1 MSERVE
7 ASSGDGGL
15 TRELG
20 LLDCVLLSVGGMVGS
35 AIFVFPGS
43 TGRLAGPASTLAWLV
58 AGLLMMVIALCYTEL
73 ALAFPKAG
81 GPAVFPAETFGPNP
95 FVRLFAS
102 YIEGV
107 SYCIGMVFSITI
119 SALAIA
125 QYLGIAFPSMKGY
138 VVLIALVAIVLSFLV
153 NLVGVTSTSRTNLVL
168 SSLLLTVLLVFVAA
182 GLTKFEPTNYE
193 PFFTGGPAKF
203 FAAVQ
208 LALTG
213 YGAWTAIPSVAE
225 EVKRPAKTVPR
236 AILLSLLVT
245 TGGYT
250 LVVVVLHGVVPT
262 SAFQSGNAVIEVPL
276 GVAAAKLG
284 LPVVQR
290 YLLPLGAIV
299 AIFTTMLVGTM
310 SASRIV
316 LALGRNDT
324 LPSFFA
330 AVDSRF
336 QVPWVGLV
344 TVSLVAAAL
353 TAFPEYFYELLVI
366 ASVVG
371 TGLPYALNIVSFV
384 GLRYYRPDVTPPFRA
399 PGGYALP
406 AVALVALS
414 VAMVGLGSTEV
425 LWSLVTV
432 VLIAGSFLVRYLIWP
447 ELFRQHDFVI
457 SRK

>member
-1 MSERVE
+1 MTGRDEST
-7 ASSGDGGL
+7 ADDGL
-15 TRELG
+15 TRTLG

-43 TGRLAGPASTLAWLV
+43 TGHLAGPASTLAWVV
-58 AGLLMMVIALCYTEL
+58 AGLLMMIIALCYTEL

-81 GPAVFPAETFGPNP
+81 GPAVFPAETFGRNRT
-95 FVRLFAS
+95 VRLFAS
-102 YIEGV
+102 YLEGT
-107 SYCIGMVFSITI
+107 SYCIGMVFSVTI

-125 QYLGIAFPSMKGY
+125 QYLGIAFPRAKGY
-138 VVLIALVAIVLSFLV
+138 VVPIALAAIALSFLV

-168 SSLLLTVLLVFVAA
+168 SALLLTILLVFVAIS
-182 GLTKFEPTNYE
+182 LTRFEPTNYD
-193 PFFTGGPAKF
+193 PFFTRGPAKF

-245 TGGYT
+245 TVLYT
-250 LVVVVLHGVVPT
+250 AVVVALHGVVAP
-262 SAFQSGNAVIEVPL
+262 SAFAEGSPVTTVPL
-276 GVAAAKLG
+276 GVAASKLG
-284 LPVVQR
+284 VPMVRQ
-290 YLLPLGAIV
+290 YFLPLAAVV

-310 SASRIV
+310 SASRV
-316 LALGRNDT
+316 VFALGRNGT
-324 LPSFFA
+324 LPRAFA
-330 AVDSRF
+330 AIHSRF

-344 TVSLVAAAL
+344 AVSLVAAAL
-353 TAFPEYFYELLVI
+353 TIFPEYFYELLVI

-384 GLRYYRPDVTPPFRA
+384 GLRHYRTDVTPPFRA
-399 PGGYALP
+399 PGGDALP

-425 LWSLVTV
+425 LWSVGS
-432 VLIAGSFLVRYLIWP
+432 IALLGTYFLVRYLRRP
-447 ELFRQHDFVI
+447 DLFRQRDAATNWE
-457 SRK
+457 

>member
-1 MSERVE
+1 MSERGG

-43 TGRLAGPASTLAWLV
+43 TGRLAGPASTLAWPV
-58 AGLLMMVIALCYTEL
+58 AGLLMMIIALCYTEL

-95 FVRLFAS
+95 SVRLFAS

-138 VVLIALVAIVLSFLV
+138 VVPIALVAIGLSFLV

-168 SSLLLTVLLVFVAA
+168 SALLLTVLLVFVGT
-182 GLTKFEPTNYE
+182 GLTRFSPTNYE
-193 PFFTGGPAKF
+193 PFFTGGVTKF
-203 FAAVQ
+203 FAAVS

-225 EVKRPAKTVPR
+225 EVKQPAKTVPQ

-245 TGGYT
+245 TVCYT
-250 LVVVVLHGVVPT
+250 AVVVALHGVVPA
-262 SAFQSGNAVIEVPL
+262 SAFQTKIMSQVPL
-276 GVAAAKLG
+276 GVAATKLG
-284 LPVVQR
+284 LPVIQR

-316 LALGRNDT
+316 LALGRNKT

-344 TVSLVAAAL
+344 TVSLVAAVLA
-353 TAFPEYFYELLVI
+353 TFPEHFEALLVV

-406 AVALVALS
+406 VVALVALS
-414 VAMVGLGSTEV
+414 VAMVGLGSTQV
-425 LWSLVTV
+425 VWSLVTV
-432 VLIAGSFLVRYLIWP
+432 ALMAGSFLVRYLIWP
-447 ELFRQHDFVI
+447 ELFRQHDFVT
-457 SRK
+457 SRD